1 MVVPLLIVPP
11 TLLMG
16 ASFPYLQRVNQ
27 TSLDDIG
34 KRVGAGFVRGV
45 ETTITMDE
53 EQFVGVGYFL
63 FACVLERFLAM
74 YASLNSF
81 NQLSLRTEQR
91 EETVREFSPRAGTRE
106 LL

>member
-1 MVVPLLIVPP
+1 MLYNFDDSPATRKQILGIKSVESRKVVR
-11 TLLMG
+11 
-16 ASFPYLQRVNQ
+16 Q
-27 TSLDDIG
+27 IG

-53 EQFVGVGYFL
+53 EQFVGSGYFL